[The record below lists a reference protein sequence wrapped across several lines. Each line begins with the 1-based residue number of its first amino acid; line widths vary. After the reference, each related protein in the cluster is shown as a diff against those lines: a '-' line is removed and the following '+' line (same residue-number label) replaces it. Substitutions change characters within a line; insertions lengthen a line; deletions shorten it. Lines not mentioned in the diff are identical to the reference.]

1 VPQLLKTKT
10 YWPGACISDC
20 CPYPAVEIGVCPNFR
35 TRIQGK
41 KLKKAFWQVPRERN
55 HVISN
60 ECEKSSRLQQA
71 TAFQDLS
78 GLRPF
83 EMTHLPLKMV

>member
-1 VPQLLKTKT
+1 LARALYIVLLPVSCGKNRGLTSIFARGFEK
-10 YWPGACISDC
+10 
-20 CPYPAVEIGVCPNFR
+20 EIE
-35 TRIQGK
+35 
-41 KLKKAFWQVPRERN
+41 KAFWQVSRGRN

-60 ECEKSSRLQQA
+60 ECEKSSSLQQA
-71 TAFQDLS
+71 TTFQDLS